1 MTSKNNSL
9 TYLPPKV
16 SVVHIQVYRNMLVG
30 SDSDNVLNVDTE
42 DLVEVE
48 W

>member
-9 TYLPPKV
+9 MYLPPKV
-16 SVVHIQVYRNMLVG
+16 SVVHVRTCRNMLVSS
-30 SDSDNVLNVDTE
+30 SDIVRNVDTE

>member
-9 TYLPPKV
+9 KYLPPKV
-16 SVVHIQVYRNMLVG
+16 SVVHIQVCKNMLVG
-30 SDSDNVLNVDTE
+30 SDNVKNVDTE